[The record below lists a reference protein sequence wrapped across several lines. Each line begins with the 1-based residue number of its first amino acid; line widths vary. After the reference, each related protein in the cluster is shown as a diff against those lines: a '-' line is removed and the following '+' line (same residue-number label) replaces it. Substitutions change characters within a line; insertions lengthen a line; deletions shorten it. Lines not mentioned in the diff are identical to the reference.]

1 MFGCLM
7 FAKYFQHHHGRNPNS
22 ARNYGAPVHHQ
33 EAAAQPQP
41 DLGVIAAR
49 RSQTPLSASAASTF
63 HLGGLQQLQGVEVQQ
78 GVAAARR
85 DSLPLHRSVQQ
96 NLQTGTGY
104 SLQQNSGYSL
114 QQNSGYSLQ
123 HQQQLQAR
131 PQQPLQAHGLRFNSL
146 QYQQPAVQ
154 HSQYQQPAVQHS
166 QYQQHAHAQAQA
178 FIGKMLFLYSVSLL
192 LETI

>member
-1 MFGCLM
+1 M
-7 FAKYFQHHHGRNPNS
+7 FAKYFQPHHHGHNPNS
-22 ARNYGAPVHHQ
+22 GRNYGAPVHHQ

-63 HLGGLQQLQGVEVQQ
+63 HLGGLQQLQGVEVQH

-114 QQNSGYSLQ
+114 Q
-123 HQQQLQAR
+123 HQQPLQAR

-154 HSQYQQPAVQHS
+154 HSQF
-166 QYQQHAHAQAQA
+166 QQHAHAQPQA
-178 FIGKMLFLYSVSLL
+178 FIGNMLFF
-192 LETI
+192 

>member
-1 MFGCLM
+1 M
-7 FAKYFQHHHGRNPNS
+7 FAKYFQHHHARNPNS

-33 EAAAQPQP
+33 AAQPQP
-41 DLGVIAAR
+41 DLGVIASR

-114 QQNSGYSLQ
+114 Q
-123 HQQQLQAR
+123 HQQPLQAR
-131 PQQPLQAHGLRFNSL
+131 PQQPLQTHGLRFNSL